1 MCCSAE
7 WKRWMLLLYC
17 GDLTM
22 DEAMVYVQ
30 TQIKDGNAKSDVA
43 KVIMK
48 LCQRTGRAG
57 AWNPHIPWPST
68 VDHNHAMHGEY
79 RQRVTDRSLV
89 DCITV
94 SVIDTGLGNSRRNQD
109 DTQHCKRHKLMTS
122 ECLGLYH
129 GREDDTRAFR
139 MVVMVVVMVVVVV
152 VERCWSISKLDAVA
166 MVSPLIEWDAR
177 CFTH

>member
-1 MCCSAE
+1 MCCSSE

-68 VDHNHAMHGEY
+68 VDHNHAMHGAY
-79 RQRVTDRSLV
+79 KQRMTDRSLV
-89 DCITV
+89 DWITV
-94 SVIDTGLGNSRRNQD
+94 SVIDTGPGNSRRNQD

-129 GREDDTRAFR
+129 GREDDTRVSHGDGGCGAMLIHKQIGCCCNGVTFNR
-139 MVVMVVVMVVVVV
+139 MG
-152 VERCWSISKLDAVA
+152 R
-166 MVSPLIEWDAR
+166 PLFHALTDE
-177 CFTH
+177 